1 MTDDIIHS
9 TKYYIK
15 YISSA
20 IFVNL
25 RQKPLKLGRL
35 IVLNATHQHPRQ
47 FPLPWQPTL
56 FQSLQP
62 DFNIL
67 VVLSL
72 EDIKHGHELKLTYFN
87 ACWITRQRTIGSK
100 QYRMLHVAGKTFNIV
115 EAWNPVCCHGDKSCQ
130 LIMQSTSS
138 RTLL

>member
-15 YISSA
+15 YINST
-20 IFVNL
+20 IFINL
-25 RQKPLKLGRL
+25 QQKPLKLGRL
-35 IVLNATHQHPRQ
+35 IVLNATQPQ
-47 FPLPWQPTL
+47 PLQLPLPWQPTL

-72 EDIKHGHELKLTYFN
+72 EDIKQGHELNLTF
-87 ACWITRQRTIGSK
+87 
-100 QYRMLHVAGKTFNIV
+100 
-115 EAWNPVCCHGDKSCQ
+115 
-130 LIMQSTSS
+130 
-138 RTLL
+138 

>member
-1 MTDDIIHS
+1 MTDDVIHS

-15 YISSA
+15 YINSA

-25 RQKPLKLGRL
+25 LQKPLKLGRL
-35 IVLNATHQHPRQ
+35 IVLNATHPQPEQ
-47 FPLPWQPTL
+47 FLLPWQPTL

-72 EDIKHGHELKLTYFN
+72 EDIKQGHELNLTYLK
-87 ACWITRQRTIGSK
+87 AC
-100 QYRMLHVAGKTFNIV
+100 
-115 EAWNPVCCHGDKSCQ
+115 
-130 LIMQSTSS
+130 
-138 RTLL
+138 

>member
-1 MTDDIIHS
+1 MTDDVIHS

-15 YISSA
+15 YINST

-25 RQKPLKLGRL
+25 QQKPLNLGRL
-35 IVLNATHQHPRQ
+35 IVLNATHPQPLQ

-62 DFNIL
+62 DFNIF

-72 EDIKHGHELKLTYFN
+72 KDIKQGHELNLRYLN
-87 ACWITRQRTIGSK
+87 A
-100 QYRMLHVAGKTFNIV
+100 
-115 EAWNPVCCHGDKSCQ
+115 SC
-130 LIMQSTSS
+130 IMQMMHHWQ
-138 RTLL
+138 